1 MKERESLTEVFINR
15 IREDGHL
22 VCSISLIAVAVGGLI
37 ILREKI
43 NGFMID
49 LMNSTKS
56 SIEKQFNNIDETE
69 VEEDNTVV
77 VDEDELTVEDV
88 LTEEPVETEE
98 IVEVQPQE
106 PINTVGVGEITGIV
120 CAGII
125 AILGLMTMLKVSF
138 DREGE
143 KEEKAAEKAAE
154 EEAKAAEEEKS
165 AFKKYQDDFQDNII
179 EIKSNSLGIKD
190 SEIKNCIRQ
199 TLSTI
204 DRLYENIDET
214 EFDKGNLAS
223 VNDKYLQS
231 YGKVI
236 KSYRELSEILE
247 HNKTFMSYRD
257 RYEKK
262 QLKNTVAE
270 LRGTIINFNTIFSD
284 LLMESVDKDALD
296 ASLECSYINNYA
308 TRNGIGNSSML
319 LKNTRV

>member
-1 MKERESLTEVFINR
+1 MRERESLVNSIK
-15 IREDGHL
+15 EDSHL
-22 VCSISLIAVAVGGLI
+22 IGALGLIGGAIGGLI
-37 ILREKI
+37 ILRDKI
-43 NGFMID
+43 NGLMLD
-49 LMNSTKS
+49 LMSSTKS
-56 SIEKQFNNIDETE
+56 SIEKQFDNIADTE
-69 VEEDNTVV
+69 VEEDNTTV
-77 VDEDELTVEDV
+77 VDEDELTIEDI
-88 LTEEPVETEE
+88 LNEEPVETEE
-98 IVEVQPQE
+98 VVEVQPQE
-106 PINTVGVGEITGIV
+106 PINTVGIGGITGIV
-120 CAGII
+120 CAGLI
-125 AILGLMTMLKVSF
+125 AVLVLMTMLKVSF
-138 DREGE
+138 DRDGE
-143 KEEKAAEKAAE
+143 KEEKEVKATE
-154 EEAKAAEEEKS
+154 EVEVPKKEEKS

-214 EFDKGNLAS
+214 EFDKGNLAR

-236 KSYRELSEILE
+236 KSYKELSEILE

-262 QLKNTVAE
+262 QLKNTVDE

-319 LKNTRV
+319 LKNTKV